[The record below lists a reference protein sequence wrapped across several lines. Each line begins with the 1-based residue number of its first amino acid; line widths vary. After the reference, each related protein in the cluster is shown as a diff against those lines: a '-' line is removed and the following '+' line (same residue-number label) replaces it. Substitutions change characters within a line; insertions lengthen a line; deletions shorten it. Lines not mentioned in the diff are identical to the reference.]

1 MPSSLYRTIEPKL
14 LAEWVEHIAL
24 HADWEDIWQSTPA
37 SRAKLPN
44 PYGWGDRHIHR
55 KLQRLAKAGE
65 LRRVA
70 KGSYSVL

>member
-1 MPSSLYRTIEPKL
+1 MPSYLHTTLEPKL

-24 HADWEDIWQSTPA
+24 HANADDIWQSTPA

-44 PYGWGDRHIHR
+44 PYGWGDRHLHR
-55 KLQRLAKAGE
+55 KLQRLARSGK

-70 KGSYSVL
+70 KGYYSVL